1 MFKKKILLF
10 IKTHKRKRRWIYDI
24 NAELTEVIKKN
35 QKLIYTII
43 SYFPSFQSKEDLF
56 QVGCIGLIKAY
67 KNYNRN
73 FKVKFSSYAYMYIM
87 GEIKKYIRD
96 DKSFKVSREISIL
109 NYKINK
115 AIILL
120 SQKLMRE
127 PSKKEIAEFLEL
139 DVHYIDE
146 AINSLMP
153 ILSLDEQINSD
164 ETFSLYEV
172 IPSKNGNYDELIMLN
187 DSISKLSESEK
198 RLIELR
204 YFEDRTQTEIAEYFN
219 TNQTGISRQEQKIL
233 EKLRNSLSA

>member
-1 MFKKKILLF
+1 
-10 IKTHKRKRRWIYDI
+10 
-24 NAELTEVIKKN
+24 
-35 QKLIYTII
+35 
-43 SYFPSFQSKEDLF
+43 
-56 QVGCIGLIKAY
+56 
-67 KNYNRN
+67 
-73 FKVKFSSYAYMYIM
+73 M